1 MNIEDIVP
9 ELFGEKRVYY
19 CQRCL
24 NHGLHVKRKN
34 HKQNCAY
41 SMCQCSD
48 CIMVERR
55 RELNSRLVQ
64 IEGEPGHQNS
74 SESPCGVEDTAGK
87 VKERRPNCQRC
98 AQHNVVNRLKGHK
111 RACPFKECFC
121 PKCQVVVERQ
131 KLMADQI
138 KLRRRQ
144 KREKSNTLERPRT
157 PSSTTPEVCLK
168 CTQQAIGYQHLMSIL
183 DPTNV
188 SETFLNLS
196 AVLQACPHKAPA
208 QNVIESSTSLFA
220 NQVSP
225 FIMGPRISACT
236 EMRQNPD

>member
-9 ELFGEKRVYY
+9 ELFGEERVYY

-24 NHGLHVKRKN
+24 NHGLRVKRKN

-64 IEGEPGHQNS
+64 IEGEPGHQS
-74 SESPCGVEDTAGK
+74 STESPCGVEDTAVK

-121 PKCQVVVERQ
+121 PKCQ
-131 KLMADQI
+131 
-138 KLRRRQ
+138 
-144 KREKSNTLERPRT
+144 
-157 PSSTTPEVCLK
+157 
-168 CTQQAIGYQHLMSIL
+168 
-183 DPTNV
+183 
-188 SETFLNLS
+188 
-196 AVLQACPHKAPA
+196 
-208 QNVIESSTSLFA
+208 
-220 NQVSP
+220 
-225 FIMGPRISACT
+225 
-236 EMRQNPD
+236 

>member
-1 MNIEDIVP
+1 MP

-24 NHGLHVKRKN
+24 NHGLREKRKN

-64 IEGEPGHQNS
+64 IEGEPGSQRS
-74 SESPCGVEDTAGK
+74 SESPSGCDEATGK
-87 VKERRPNCQRC
+87 AKERRPNCQRC

-144 KREKSNTLERPRT
+144 KREKNNAFERPRS
-157 PSSTTPEVCLK
+157 PAGAAAEVCLK
-168 CTQQAIGYQHLMSIL
+168 CTQQAIGYHHLMSIL
-183 DPTNV
+183 DPSNA
-188 SETFLNLS
+188 SDTFLNLS
-196 AVLQACPHKAPA
+196 TVLQACPHRATT
-208 QNVIESSTSLFA
+208 QNIIESTSSLLCS
-220 NQVSP
+220 QVPSLA
-225 FIMGPRISACT
+225 MGQHGALLS
-236 EMRQNPD
+236 EVGQD